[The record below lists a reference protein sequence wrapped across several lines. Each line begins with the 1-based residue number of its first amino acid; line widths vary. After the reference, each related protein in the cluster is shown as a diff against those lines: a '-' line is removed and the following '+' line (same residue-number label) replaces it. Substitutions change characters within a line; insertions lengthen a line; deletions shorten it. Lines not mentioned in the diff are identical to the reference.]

1 MSELKTENLTISFGG
16 LTAVNKVNFHI
27 KSGEI
32 LGIIGPNGAGK
43 TTLINLIAGIY
54 YPTSGKI
61 WLDDEEISQITAHNR
76 AQLGIGR
83 TFQLIHPLEGLTVLQ
98 NVMTGF
104 LFAQKMK
111 MKKARDEARRLC
123 KALELTGLDRSTGEI
138 NILETKKMEIAKALA
153 TNPKVL
159 FLDEIMAGLNSTET
173 LEAIDLVRN
182 IATERNLAVGV
193 VEHVMGVIT
202 KLTHKVIVLDNGKI
216 IAKGPYEEV
225 ARNERVKSAYLGGG
239 A

>member
-1 MSELKTENLTISFGG
+1 MSELRTENLTISFGG
-16 LTAVNKVNFHI
+16 LTATDNVNFNI

-32 LGIIGPNGAGK
+32 VGIIGPNGAGK

-61 WLDDEEISQITAHNR
+61 WLDDKDISQIPAHER
-76 AQLGIGR
+76 SALGIGR

-104 LFAQKMK
+104 LFAQKMGLK
-111 MKKARDEARRLC
+111 QAREEARKLC
-123 KALELTGLDRSTGEI
+123 RTLELTGLDRATGEI

-153 TNPKVL
+153 TNPKVM
-159 FLDEIMAGLNSTET
+159 FLDEVMAGLNSTET
-173 LEAIDLVRN
+173 LEAIDIVKQ
-182 IATERNLAVGV
+182 IAAERNLAVGV

-202 KLTHKVIVLDNGKI
+202 KLTHSVIVLDTGRI
-216 IAKGPYEEV
+216 IAAGPYEDV
-225 ARNERVKSAYLGGG
+225 AQNERVKSAYLGGG
-239 A
+239 V